1 MKSYLLDTFQR
12 VLVVS
17 DSVKYYSKLESVTVG
32 VPQGS
37 ILGPLLFLLYVND
50 LLNAIS
56 DLSKPVLFADDA
68 SQIITNPDIQRSML
82 GGYPCHHG
90 MARPRVADGR
100 DGLQLEVSCE
110 YIE

>member
-1 MKSYLLDTFQR
+1 LSPGKVKNFNFTIPSTPALMFTKTAFQW
-12 VLVVS
+12 
-17 DSVKYYSKLESVTVG
+17 VKG
-32 VPQGS
+32 
-37 ILGPLLFLLYVND
+37 D
-50 LLNAIS
+50 LCHEVKRRGGGGEPYHLPGTSAEI
-56 DLSKPVLFADDA
+56 K
-68 SQIITNPDIQRSML
+68 

>member
-1 MKSYLLDTFQR
+1 MCMC
-12 VLVVS
+12 
-17 DSVKYYSKLESVTVG
+17 VG
-32 VPQGS
+32 VFVWSGYGGVYFGAFVGLCVCGGGVVMFVQGV
-37 ILGPLLFLLYVND
+37 YVG
-50 LLNAIS
+50 
-56 DLSKPVLFADDA
+56 
-68 SQIITNPDIQRSML
+68 TML

>member
-1 MKSYLLDTFQR
+1 MLCWENRQLIFGT
-12 VLVVS
+12 L
-17 DSVKYYSKLESVTVG
+17 
-32 VPQGS
+32 
-37 ILGPLLFLLYVND
+37 I
-50 LLNAIS
+50 
-56 DLSKPVLFADDA
+56 
-68 SQIITNPDIQRSML
+68 ML

>member
-1 MKSYLLDTFQR
+1 VNIKITA
-12 VLVVS
+12 
-17 DSVKYYSKLESVTVG
+17 KES
-32 VPQGS
+32 
-37 ILGPLLFLLYVND
+37 LG
-50 LLNAIS
+50 
-56 DLSKPVLFADDA
+56 
-68 SQIITNPDIQRSML
+68 SML